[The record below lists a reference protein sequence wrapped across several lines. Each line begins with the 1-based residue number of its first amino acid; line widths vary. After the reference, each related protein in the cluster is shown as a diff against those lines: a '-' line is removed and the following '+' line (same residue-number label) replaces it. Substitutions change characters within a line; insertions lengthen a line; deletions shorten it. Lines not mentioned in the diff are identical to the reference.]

1 MKPDPTVVPPRAF
14 LEVALAIQ
22 TGDAKYGAGTR
33 FDGEPRR
40 HLAGALRHELAYLDG
55 REFDPET
62 GLHHLAHAAARLLLA
77 LEMVGGSVVLGEEL
91 EG

>member
-1 MKPDPTVVPPRAF
+1 MKPDPTVLPPRAL

-22 TGDAKYGAGTR
+22 TGDAKHGAGTR
-33 FDGEPRR
+33 FDGGSRR
-40 HLAGALRHELAYLDG
+40 HVAGALRHELAFLDG

-77 LEMVGGSVVLGEEL
+77 LEMSGGSVVLGDEVET
-91 EG
+91 